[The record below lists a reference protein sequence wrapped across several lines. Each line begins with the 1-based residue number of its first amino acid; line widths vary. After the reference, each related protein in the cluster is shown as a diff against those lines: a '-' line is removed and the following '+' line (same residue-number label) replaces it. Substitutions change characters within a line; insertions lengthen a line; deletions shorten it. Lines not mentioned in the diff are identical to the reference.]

1 SSARSTTSPST
12 KACGS
17 HGAWTSRGTGSRRI
31 RRADYVGVPKG
42 HSGHRS
48 MDRARQSSP
57 FAHLANRTAP
67 LCCRARSRVY
77 LQTSGSPPR
86 ALVGH
91 VSLVL
96 EPEAIRPETERA
108 TVIAERGTLTAE

>member
-1 SSARSTTSPST
+1 SS
-12 KACGS
+12 
-17 HGAWTSRGTGSRRI
+17 
-31 RRADYVGVPKG
+31 
-42 HSGHRS
+42 
-48 MDRARQSSP
+48 

-108 TVIAERGTLTAE
+108 TVIAERGTVTAEGATVVAEPGTGAFESVGVPAACDDSRFQSGAVLVRQYCRHLVLP